1 VILLCCLSVAAAG
14 NIFRELNELKYVDI
28 PLSVKAG
35 LRMAGVLPDAA
46 HRLQQGV
53 LYFQAVM
60 PLHSTQVH
68 VASFS
73 PITKAAYG
81 FQ

>member
-1 VILLCCLSVAAAG
+1 MLT
-14 NIFRELNELKYVDI
+14 FHFELKQDWERR
-28 PLSVKAG
+28 PA
-35 LRMAGVLPDAA
+35 DAA

-73 PITKAAYG
+73 LITKAA
-81 FQ
+81 